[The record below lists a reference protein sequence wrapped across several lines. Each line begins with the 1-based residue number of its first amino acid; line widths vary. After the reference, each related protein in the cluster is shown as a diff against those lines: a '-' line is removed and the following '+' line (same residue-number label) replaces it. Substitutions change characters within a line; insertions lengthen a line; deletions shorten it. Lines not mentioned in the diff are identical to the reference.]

1 MQRICA
7 SIVQAVCSN
16 LAPLWVLVDIDIDG
30 TWTSSSLSCIKSKY
44 CFLDNRTSTRYYLII
59 VSMLQY
65 VPISEPL
72 IIVIQSH
79 WAWSFLIWSRTD
91 HCDTS
96 VMVNH
101 IIWSRSGPHLMWIPC
116 LRFNSPGDLGAITT
130 PVSLQLRWLQEEQ
143 QGLDVVRC
151 CAHIWGDQA
160 MQVYGS
166 LGWFTRCG
174 ILYTPIQTRIVQ
186 IRRTL
191 GFNILCIYIFIIYIH
206 TMYSLSTYIWY
217 LYIHTLYMS
226 IMLSVCNNK
235 FNPTFPT
242 LYNSHRCAWQE
253 LKSTTHCVPRSGGGK
268 ISVCLHWLSGI
279 WDPCLCQQTQ
289 KLNDFMC
296 QMFEVKWGWLNGF
309 LLFTTRHLGYIWI
322 L

>member
-16 LAPLWVLVDIDIDG
+16 LALLWVLVDIDIDG
-30 TWTSSSLSCIKSKY
+30 TWTSSGLSCIKSKY
-44 CFLDNRTSTRYYLII
+44 CFLDNRTSTRYYLIN
-59 VSMLQY
+59 VSMLQF

-72 IIVIQSH
+72 LIVIRSH

-91 HCDTS
+91 HCDTL

-101 IIWSRSGPHLMWIPC
+101 IIWSRSCPHLMWIPC
-116 LRFNSPGDLGAITT
+116 LRFNSPGDMGAIIT

-151 CAHIWGDQA
+151 CARIWGDQA
-160 MQVYGS
+160 MQIYGS

-191 GFNILCIYIFIIYIH
+191 GFNILCIYMYYIYTYHVLSLYIYLIFIHSH
-206 TMYSLSTYIWY
+206 TVYVYYAISL
-217 LYIHTLYMS
+217 
-226 IMLSVCNNK
+226 
-235 FNPTFPT
+235 
-242 LYNSHRCAWQE
+242 
-253 LKSTTHCVPRSGGGK
+253 
-268 ISVCLHWLSGI
+268 
-279 WDPCLCQQTQ
+279 
-289 KLNDFMC
+289 
-296 QMFEVKWGWLNGF
+296 
-309 LLFTTRHLGYIWI
+309 
-322 L
+322 